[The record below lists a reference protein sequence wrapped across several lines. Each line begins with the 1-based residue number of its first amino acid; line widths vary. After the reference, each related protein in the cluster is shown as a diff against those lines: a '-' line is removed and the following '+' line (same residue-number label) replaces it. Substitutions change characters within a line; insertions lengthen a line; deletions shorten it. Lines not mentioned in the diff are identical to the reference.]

1 MRFTGTTIAVWV
13 AACLHA
19 GVSGAQ
25 SRPLTLADVLAR
37 ARELAPQIVD
47 ARLAL
52 EETHG
57 RLVGA
62 AQRFQT
68 NPELDLGIGNRSGS
82 GNRFTDFELGVTQT
96 IEPSARRLARV
107 SSGEAAIAEGVA
119 HVEEITRTV
128 LRSAAAAYHRSLHA
142 TQRVQLLRG
151 TEDLAAT
158 TLSVAQQRFKA
169 GDVPV
174 LDVSLARVALARAR
188 SEREAAEAART
199 LALGDIKQILS
210 LEEDVTTEGVLLRPS
225 EVDLNNVTV
234 AALQRPEL
242 RALAASV
249 KEAEA
254 EVQLAS
260 TYTKPTYGFGVRYA
274 REEGDQI
281 VLGGMTVTLPTFA
294 QGQEQRAVS
303 TARAARLRA
312 ELDAARTRVRIEVQS
327 NFEAY
332 NRRLAAIR
340 VLEVEAIP
348 DIDASDAL
356 VTRSYEVGQL
366 GLSEMLLI
374 RREFVDTRADHL
386 DALLEAALARVDLDA
401 SAAILR

>member
-1 MRFTGTTIAVWV
+1 MRLTGTTITVWV

-25 SRPLTLADVLAR
+25 SRPLTLADVLTR
-37 ARELAPQIVD
+37 AREQAPQIVS
-47 ARLAL
+47 ARLTL
-52 EETHG
+52 EETRG
-57 RLVGA
+57 RLIGA
-62 AQRFQT
+62 GQRFQS
-68 NPELDLGIGNRSGS
+68 NPALDLGIGNRSGS
-82 GNRFTDFELGVTQT
+82 GSRFTDFEIGLAQDLDPRARQT
-96 IEPSARRLARV
+96 ARI
-107 SSGEAAIAEGVA
+107 SGAEAAIAEGA
-119 HVEEITRTV
+119 ASVEEITRTV

-142 TQRVQLLRG
+142 SQRVQLLRG
-151 TEDLAAT
+151 MVDLAAIT
-158 TLSVAQQRFKA
+158 HSVAEQRFKA

-174 LDVSLARVALARAR
+174 LEVSIARVALARVR
-188 SEREAAEAART
+188 SEQEAAEAART
-199 LALGDIKQILS
+199 LALGDLKQILR
-210 LEEDVTTEGVLLRPS
+210 LEEDITTEGMLTRPS
-225 EVDLNNVTV
+225 EVDLDSLLV

-242 RALAASV
+242 RALEASV
-249 KEAEA
+249 QEAEA
-254 EVQLAS
+254 DFRLAS

-327 NFEAY
+327 SFEAY
-332 NRRLAAIR
+332 TRRLAAVR
-340 VLEVEAIP
+340 VLEIEAIP

-366 GLSEMLLI
+366 SLPEMLLI
-374 RREFVDTRADHL
+374 RREFVDTRTDHL
-386 DALLEAALARVDLDA
+386 DALLDAVLARVDLDA